1 MVRLRPRATDASQKR
16 QKRDKE
22 RQREYIV
29 KKQRLIPATAE
40 RVQQMET
47 AIELEVDKSDFGFTS
62 VAEQAIWDELEQE
75 FHQRRTKIGLVWI
88 AA

>member
-1 MVRLRPRATDASQKR
+1 
-16 QKRDKE
+16 
-22 RQREYIV
+22 
-29 KKQRLIPATAE
+29 
-40 RVQQMET
+40 MET